1 MRTPPIV
8 TKGRETGNT
17 GGILV
22 HLKRRC
28 GIRLIEAIKPE
39 SQSIKQLKSLLNLL
53 NYSDNG
59 ESF

>member
-1 MRTPPIV
+1 MRAPPIV
-8 TKGRETGNT
+8 TKGRETGNKD
-17 GGILV
+17 GIPV
-22 HLKRRC
+22 HFKRRC

-53 NYSDNG
+53 NYSDTG

>member
-1 MRTPPIV
+1 MRASPIV

-17 GGILV
+17 DGIPV

-39 SQSIKQLKSLLNLL
+39 SQSIKQLKSHNKLIILFL
-53 NYSDNG
+53 DG
-59 ESF
+59 EPD